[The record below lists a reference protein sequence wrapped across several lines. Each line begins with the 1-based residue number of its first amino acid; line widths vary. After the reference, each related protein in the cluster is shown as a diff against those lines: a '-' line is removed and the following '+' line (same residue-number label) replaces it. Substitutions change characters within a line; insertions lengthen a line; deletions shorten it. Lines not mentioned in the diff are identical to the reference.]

1 MEMLVVK
8 SVGGL
13 TAENIVNGGDGWISL
28 KIILL
33 DATFDNIS
41 EKEVR
46 QTLNELWAKGLIE
59 INDADPNYLRFRKQ
73 TKQ

>member
-41 EKEVR
+41 EKKEVR
-46 QTLNELWAKGLIE
+46 QTLNELWA
-59 INDADPNYLRFRKQ
+59 RV
-73 TKQ
+73 